1 MIDVGQNEDT
11 ICALSTANGV
21 GAIGVIRVSGVKAL
35 EIVSQIASKNLIY
48 KTSHTAHFA
57 TIHNS
62 KDEIVDEVLITVFAK
77 GKSFT
82 GEESAEIGC
91 HGSPYI
97 QQQIIQLLLE
107 KGCRMAE
114 PGEFTMRA
122 FMNGKMDL
130 SQAEAVADLI
140 ASQSRNAHNIA
151 IKQMRGGFSN
161 ELKEIREK
169 LINFA
174 SLIELELDFSE
185 EDVEFADRTQ
195 LKKMVND
202 VLLYINRLAKS
213 FELGNAIKNGVPVAI
228 VGAPNTG
235 KSTLLNTL
243 LGEDR
248 AIVSNI
254 EGTTRDVIEETL
266 NINGILFR
274 LIDTAGIREGAE
286 TIEAMGIE
294 RSLEKIKSAQIV
306 LVMSDFSEEGSKAE
320 GHASM
325 DTLSAAEWVEQLQA
339 QYPEKKFVLV
349 GNKTDLRSNDSL
361 RYIPIKNRDTQ
372 SDVLSPIQVPFI
384 PISAKEGKGID
395 ELRAWMETQVL
406 GNFDLANETIVSNV
420 RHYDALTKTEEQLQ
434 KAKDGLETGVTS
446 DFVAMDIRQAMYHL
460 GSITGDISSDELLGN
475 IFSRFCIGK

>member
-1 MIDVGQNEDT
+1 MLNVGQNSDT
-11 ICALSTANGV
+11 ICALSTANGI
-21 GAIGVIRVSGVKAL
+21 GAIGLIRISGNEAL
-35 EIVSQIASKNLIY
+35 SIVSSISSKNL
-48 KTSHTAHFA
+48 KGKDSHTAHFA
-57 TIHNS
+57 TIKNGQS
-62 KDEIVDEVLITVFAK
+62 DIIDEVLITIFSK

-82 GEESAEIGC
+82 GEEIAEIGC
-91 HGSPYI
+91 HGSPFI
-97 QQQIIQLLLE
+97 QQQIIQLLLAN
-107 KGCRMAE
+107 GCRMAE

-151 IKQMRGGFSN
+151 MKQMRGGFSS
-161 ELKEIREK
+161 ELKIIREK

-174 SLIELELDFSE
+174 SLIELELDFGE
-185 EDVEFADRTQ
+185 EDVIFADRTQ
-195 LKKMVND
+195 LNKMVND
-202 VLLYINRLAKS
+202 VLLYIQRLAKS

-266 NINGILFR
+266 NINGIVFR

-306 LVMSDFSEEGSKAE
+306 LVMSDYSEEGSVSE
-320 GHASM
+320 GHKSM
-325 DTLSAAEWVEQLQA
+325 DTQTANDWVIELQA
-339 QYPEKKFVLV
+339 QYPDKKFVLI
-349 GNKTDLRSNDSL
+349 GNKTDLR
-361 RYIPIKNRDTQ
+361 
-372 SDVLSPIQVPFI
+372 QVESEVKVESGGVSFI
-384 PISAKEGKGID
+384 SISAKEGKGID
-395 ELRAWMETQVL
+395 ELRSWMEKEVL

-420 RHYDALTKTEEQLQ
+420 RHFDALTKTETSLQ
-434 KAKDGLETGVTS
+434 SAKDGLEADVSS
-446 DFVAMDIRQAMYHL
+446 DFVAMDIRQAMYQL
-460 GSITGDISSDELLGN
+460 GTITGDISSDEILGN
-475 IFSRFCIGK
+475 IFSKFCIGK

>member
-1 MIDVGQNEDT
+1 MINVGQNNDT

-21 GAIGVIRVSGVKAL
+21 GAIGLIRISGNEAL
-35 EIVSQIASKNLIY
+35 SIVSKISSKNLVG
-48 KTSHTAHFA
+48 KESHTAHFA
-57 TIHNS
+57 TIKN
-62 KDEIVDEVLITVFAK
+62 KLGEIIDEVLITIFSK

-82 GEESAEIGC
+82 GEEIAEIGC
-91 HGSPYI
+91 HGSPFI
-97 QQQIIQLLLE
+97 QQQIIQLLLDN
-107 KGCRMAE
+107 GCRMAE

-151 IKQMRGGFSN
+151 MKQMRGGFSN
-161 ELKEIREK
+161 ELKDIREK

-174 SLIELELDFSE
+174 SLIELELDFGE
-185 EDVEFADRTQ
+185 EDVQFADRTQ
-195 LKKMVND
+195 LNKMVND
-202 VLLYINRLAKS
+202 VLLYIGRLAKS

-294 RSLEKIKSAQIV
+294 RSLDKIKSAQIV
-306 LVMSDFSEEGSKAE
+306 LVMSDYSEEGSKAE

-325 DTLSAAEWVEQLQA
+325 DTKTAAQWVNELQT
-339 QYPEKKFVLV
+339 QYPDKKFLLI
-349 GNKTDLRSNDSL
+349 GNKADLRNISESVSTL
-361 RYIPIKNRDTQ
+361 IST
-372 SDVLSPIQVPFI
+372 STFI
-384 PISAKEGKGID
+384 AISAKEGKGID
-395 ELRAWMETQVL
+395 ELRSWMETQVL
-406 GNFDLANETIVSNV
+406 GNYDLANETIVSNV
-420 RHYDALTKTEEQLQ
+420 RHFDALTKTEASLQ
-434 KAKDGLETGVTS
+434 SAKDGLESDVSS
-446 DFVAMDIRQAMYHL
+446 DFVAMDIRQAMYQL
-460 GSITGDISSDELLGN
+460 GSITGDISSDEILGN

>member
-1 MIDVGQNEDT
+1 MINVGQNNDT

-21 GAIGVIRVSGVKAL
+21 GAIGLIRISGNEAL
-35 EIVSQIASKNLIY
+35 SIVSKISSKNLVG
-48 KTSHTAHFA
+48 KESHTAHFA
-57 TIHNS
+57 TIKN
-62 KDEIVDEVLITVFAK
+62 KLGEIIDEVLITIFSK

-82 GEESAEIGC
+82 GEEIAEIGC
-91 HGSPYI
+91 HGSPFI
-97 QQQIIQLLLE
+97 QQQIIQLLLDN
-107 KGCRMAE
+107 GCRMAE

-151 IKQMRGGFSN
+151 MKQMRGGFSN
-161 ELKEIREK
+161 ELKDIREK

-174 SLIELELDFSE
+174 SLIELELDFGE
-185 EDVEFADRTQ
+185 EDVQFADRTQ
-195 LKKMVND
+195 LNKMVND
-202 VLLYINRLAKS
+202 VLLYIGRLAKS

-306 LVMSDFSEEGSKAE
+306 LVMSDYSEEGSKAE

-325 DTLSAAEWVEQLQA
+325 DTKTAAEWVNELQTE
-339 QYPEKKFVLV
+339 YPDKKFVLV
-349 GNKTDLRSNDSL
+349 GNKVDLRNISESVSTL
-361 RYIPIKNRDTQ
+361 IST
-372 SDVLSPIQVPFI
+372 STSTFI
-384 PISAKEGKGID
+384 AISAKEGKGID
-395 ELRAWMETQVL
+395 ELRSWMETQVL
-406 GNFDLANETIVSNV
+406 GNYDLANETIVSNV
-420 RHYDALTKTEEQLQ
+420 RHFDALNKTEASLQ
-434 KAKDGLETGVTS
+434 SAKDGLESDVSS
-446 DFVAMDIRQAMYHL
+446 DFVAMDIRQAMYQL
-460 GSITGDISSDELLGN
+460 GSITGDISSDEILGN

>member
-1 MIDVGQNEDT
+1 MINIGQQNDT
-11 ICALSTANGV
+11 ICALSTANGI
-21 GAIGVIRVSGVKAL
+21 GAIGLIRISGKEAL
-35 EIVSQIASKNLIY
+35 LIVSKMASKNLVG
-48 KTSHTAHFA
+48 KESHTAHFA
-57 TIHNS
+57 TIKNRVG
-62 KDEIVDEVLITVFAK
+62 EIIDEVLITVFSE

-82 GEESAEIGC
+82 GEEIAEIGC
-91 HGSPYI
+91 HGSPFI
-97 QQQIIQLLLE
+97 QQQIIQLLLDN
-107 KGCRMAE
+107 GCRMAE

-151 IKQMRGGFSN
+151 MKQMRGGFSN

-174 SLIELELDFSE
+174 SLIELELDFGE
-185 EDVEFADRTQ
+185 EDVQFADRTQ
-195 LKKMVND
+195 LNKMVND
-202 VLLYINRLAKS
+202 VLLYIGRLAKS

-286 TIEAMGIE
+286 TIEALGIE
-294 RSLEKIKSAQIV
+294 RSLDKIKSAQIV
-306 LVMSDFSEEGSKAE
+306 LVMSDFSEEGSKVE

-325 DTLSAAEWVEQLQA
+325 DTKTAAEWLEQLQA
-339 QYPEKKFVLV
+339 EYPEKKFLLI
-349 GNKTDLRSNDSL
+349 GNKSDLRKSS
-361 RYIPIKNRDTQ
+361 
-372 SDVLSPIQVPFI
+372 SPSPSPSPFQA
-384 PISAKEGKGID
+384 ISAKEGKGID
-395 ELRAWMETQVL
+395 ELRAWMEEQVL

-420 RHYDALTKTEEQLQ
+420 RHYDALTKTEASLQ
-434 KAKDGLETGVTS
+434 SAKNGLEADVSS
-446 DFVAMDIRQAMYHL
+446 DFVAMDIRQAMYQL
-460 GSITGDISSDELLGN
+460 GSITGDISSDEILGN

>member
-1 MIDVGQNEDT
+1 MSQFNNTNDT
-11 ICALSTANGV
+11 ICAIATANGI
-21 GAIGVIRVSGVKAL
+21 GAIGLIRVSGNKSL
-35 EIVSQIASKNLIY
+35 EIVSSVFSKSLSE
-48 KTSHTAHFA
+48 KATHTVHFG
-57 TIHNS
+57 TILSEN
-62 KDEIVDEVLITVFAK
+62 KEIIDEVLVSIFHQ

-82 GEESAEIGC
+82 GEESAEIAC

-97 QQQIIQLLLE
+97 QQQIMRVLLQN
-107 KGCRMAE
+107 GCRLAE

-140 ASQSRNAHNIA
+140 ASQSKNAHTIA
-151 IKQMRGGFSN
+151 MKQMRGGFST

-174 SLIELELDFSE
+174 SLIELELDFAE

-195 LKKMVND
+195 LKSMVHD
-202 VLLYINRLAKS
+202 VLLYIQKLAKS

-266 NINGILFR
+266 NIDGIVFR
-274 LIDTAGIREGAE
+274 LIDTAGIRESVD
-286 TIEAMGIE
+286 TIENLGIE
-294 RSLEKIKSAQIV
+294 RSLEKINQAQIV
-306 LVMSDFSEEGSKAE
+306 VVMSDFSEKGSELE

-325 DTLSAAEWVEQLQA
+325 DTLTAKEWIEKLQA
-339 QYPEKKFVLV
+339 EHPDKKFVLV
-349 GNKTDLRSNDSL
+349 GNKADLRQNEKQNENEGQNEN
-361 RYIPIKNRDTQ
+361 I
-372 SDVLSPIQVPFI
+372 PFI
-384 PISAKEGKGID
+384 PISAKKGLGID
-395 ELRAWMETQVL
+395 ELKQWMVSQLTE
-406 GNFDLANETIVSNV
+406 NFDIANDTIVSNL
-420 RHYDALTKTEEQLQ
+420 RHYEALKKTEVSLQ
-434 KAKDGLETGVTS
+434 KAQEGLHSLTTS
-446 DFVAMDIRQAMYHL
+446 DWIAMDIRQAMYDL
-460 GSITGDISSDELLGN
+460 GTITGDISTEDLLGN
-475 IFSRFCIGK
+475 IFSKFCIGK